1 MLFGRDAELE
11 LISALV
17 QAGSPPS
24 TPTPALAPVLM
35 FSGEPGVGKTTLLDA
50 AAEIS
55 ERAGRTVLRATALE
69 YEADLTYGALNQVL
83 HPLLDHL
90 ASIDGVHRRAI
101 AVICGLEPGPPPTQ
115 LIAGAATLA
124 LATRAAKTGP
134 LLVVIDD
141 APWLD
146 LASGMALAYV
156 ARRVQSADIRF
167 LIAARSELEN
177 LFVRSGF
184 DAHILEP
191 LDEIDADALLVAR
204 FPALAPTVRRR
215 IREEALGNPLAL
227 LDLPAALDS
236 TDRPLSEPLP
246 LTERLMAL
254 YAQRIR
260 DLPEATRGLL
270 LFVVLAGA
278 ENSGTIEDCL
288 PTPDG
293 RADLPPAERAGLVRM
308 NPRTG
313 RTEFRHP
320 LIRSAVFEL
329 STSEERRRAHAALA
343 EASADDPQRRAWHLG
358 QSAAGPHE
366 DVARLLEAVSDD
378 LLHTGNSTRATAAML
393 RAAELSPARADRAR
407 RLARAAYLG
416 SLVTGRLQAS
426 PRLLIA
432 AQHEITD
439 APSLAAVTAAAFH
452 LLNGEGDAS
461 SAQRLLVAALDAHPG
476 DLDADDDDAMEALQ
490 TLVSVGFFAGRPDF
504 WAETRRQIARVVPE
518 PPETLALLDTT
529 FSDPARAE
537 ASAVRRLDAAI
548 DALRFTSD
556 PVQITRIATAG
567 AYLDRIERAREPLWR
582 IVDDGRRGG
591 AVAKEIEALFLLAN
605 DDYFSGDWD
614 ELVQLTDDG
623 LRLCD
628 ELGYTLTAAPGRFL
642 RALVDAARGQDAA
655 ADRAAEQILLWAA
668 PRRLS
673 TLAAYAS
680 QIRCMLQLP
689 HGRFES
695 AYRHAAS
702 VSPAGAFPPALP
714 HAVWLVFD
722 LVEAATRSGRRAEAE
737 AHAAAA
743 AAAGLGELSSRLE
756 LLVGAAAALV
766 DPNDWREGF
775 ERVLATPGSE
785 RWVFDR
791 SRVRL
796 VYGEQLRRAQA
807 PAEARVQLAAA
818 SAGFVRL
825 GASAWNDRA
834 VRELRASGGTDQT
847 AEGLTPQETAVARL
861 AATGLSNKEIAAQ
874 LFLSPRTVSTH
885 LSRVFPKLG
894 IVSRGALRDALDRQE
909 LDLELRQ

>member
-11 LISALV
+11 LIRALV
-17 QAGSPPS
+17 QVGPPR
-24 TPTPALAPVLM
+24 PAPPPVLM
-35 FSGEPGVGKTTLLDA
+35 FSGEPGVGKTALLDSA
-50 AAEIS
+50 TEVS
-55 ERAGRTVLRATALE
+55 ERAGRTALRATALE

-83 HPLLDHL
+83 LPLLDHHSSL
-90 ASIDGVHRRAI
+90 DEVHRHAI
-101 AVICGLEPGPPPTQ
+101 AVICGLESGPPPTQ

-124 LATRAAKTGP
+124 LLTQAAKTTP
-134 LLVVIDD
+134 LLLIVDD

-156 ARRVQSADIRF
+156 ARRVQSTDIRF

-184 DAHILEP
+184 DAHVLEP

-204 FPALAPTVRRR
+204 FPALAPNVRRR

-227 LDLPAALDS
+227 LDLPAALDAS
-236 TDRPLSEPLP
+236 ARPLRETLP
-246 LTERLMAL
+246 LTDRLTNL

-288 PTPDG
+288 PTPEG

-308 NPRTG
+308 NQRTG
-313 RTEFRHP
+313 RMEFRHP
-320 LIRSAVFEL
+320 LIRSTVFEL
-329 STSEERRRAHAALA
+329 STSDDRRGAHAALA
-343 EASADDPQRRAWHLG
+343 EAFADDPQRRAWHLG
-358 QSAAGPHE
+358 QSASAPDE
-366 DVARLLEAVSDD
+366 EVAHLLEAVADD

-393 RAAELSPARADRAR
+393 RAAELSPARPDRAR

-416 SLVTGRLQAS
+416 SLVTGELQAS
-426 PRLLIA
+426 PRLLVA

-439 APSLAAVTAAAFH
+439 APSIAAVTAAAFH

-461 SAQRLLVAALDAHPG
+461 SAQRLLIAALDATPG
-476 DLDADDDDAMEALQ
+476 PLDTANDDVMEALQ
-490 TLVSVGFFAGRPDF
+490 TLVFVGFYAGRPEF
-504 WAETRRQIARVVPE
+504 WSETRRQISRVTPE
-518 PPETLALLDTT
+518 PPETLTLLDST
-529 FSDPARAE
+529 FADPARTE
-537 ASAVRRLDAAI
+537 ASAVHRLDAAV

-591 AVAKEIEALFLLAN
+591 AVAKEIEALFLLSN
-605 DDYFSGDWD
+605 DDYFAGEWD
-614 ELVQLTDDG
+614 ELEQLTDDG

-642 RALVDAARGQDAA
+642 RALVDAARGRDAA

-668 PRRLS
+668 PRRLY

-702 VSPAGAFPPALP
+702 VSPAGTLQQALP

-722 LVEAATRSGRRAEAE
+722 LVEAAARSGRHAEAV
-737 AHAAAA
+737 AHVVAARE
-743 AAAGLGELSSRLE
+743 AGLGGLSSRLA
-756 LLVGAAAALV
+756 LLIAAAAALV
-766 DPNDWREGF
+766 DAENWREGF
-775 ERVLATPGSE
+775 EQALATPGSE

-791 SRVRL
+791 SRVHL

-807 PAEARVQLAAA
+807 PAEARHQLAAA
-818 SAGFVRL
+818 IEGFERL
-825 GASAWNDRA
+825 EATAWIDRA
-834 VRELRASGGTDQT
+834 RRELRAAGGIDQT
-847 AEGLTPQETAVARL
+847 AEGLTPQESAIARL

-894 IVSRGALRDALDRQE
+894 IMSRSALRDALDRQE
-909 LDLELRQ
+909 PELRH